1 LITGQS
7 EEVVEQMGNLSL
19 GSTVKGDEETV
30 PKLDPGKDSQEAV
43 AAVASNTAKASED
56 GKYPE
61 KDSKI
66 EKTPHLPPVNGE
78 VLRTAAERHR
88 QGQMVPALHQLLTT
102 GELLFPVLLEEQG
115 EGGASRMAGG
125 VHLVFRTLR
134 RRVYGILFNEHHRV
148 FTQGRQ
154 EEELVMAKAKVSEI
168 AKKLAAVKPDSI
180 VLKNKEPRPEKEVLG
195 ERLEAAS
202 AVLDQLVK
210 AMGPAGPGQAVIKEW
225 LPYSRYMQA
234 DMVTP
239 LALDWP
245 VPTVQRLWFATGV
258 EDKQRRLRAF
268 LSVMGADNPLMLQT
282 AHVPQHLLLMA
293 TVLRYIM
300 RQTEL
305 LRKPEL
311 DSFLI
316 TAFSPE
322 LMDADYL
329 ARSKLDLLTPRGV
342 QLATLFMEGV
352 EMALLANDACG
363 APVPFLMC
371 CPWLFFDGKLF
382 HSKLRHAV
390 SASNLL
396 EMCDHRMEL
405 VVKVE
410 RMRRA
415 ILEGLLPEFSAYNV
429 PPAMMHQN
437 MNMGNSMN
445 MNMNRN
451 MGMNMN
457 MNMGMNRNM
466 AMNMNPWGPNTRG
479 MGGPGGLMAR
489 GGQLVVAGSVVGQ
502 WGANWGRGGP
512 MGAGHQRDLTQQRM
526 RGNRGGRKVRE
537 KEEEVRKENEK
548 IKILTKEKTG
558 KENLEEADVVVES

>member
-1 LITGQS
+1 
-7 EEVVEQMGNLSL
+7 MGNLSL
-19 GSTVKGDEETV
+19 GSTSKGEEEEV
-30 PKLDPGKDSQEAV
+30 RAAPKLDLGKDSQEAV
-43 AAVASNTAKASED
+43 AAVASNTARASED
-56 GKYPE
+56 GKYPG
-61 KDSKI
+61 KDSKL
-66 EKTPHLPPVNGE
+66 EKKTPHLPPVNGE
-78 VLRTAAERHR
+78 VLRTAAGRHR

-154 EEELVMAKAKVSEI
+154 EEELVMAKTKVSEI

-202 AVLDQLVK
+202 AVVDQLVK

-245 VPTVQRLWFATGV
+245 VPTVQRLWFAAGV

-282 AHVPQHLLLMA
+282 SYVPQHLLLMA

-300 RQTEL
+300 RQTDL

-329 ARSKLDLLTPRGV
+329 ARSKLDLITPRGV

-437 MNMGNSMN
+437 MNIGNSMN
-445 MNMNRN
+445 MNMNRI

-457 MNMGMNRNM
+457 MNMGT
-466 AMNMNPWGPNTRG
+466 NMNPWGPNTRG

-502 WGANWGRGGP
+502 WGANWGRGGGP
-512 MGAGHQRDLTQQRM
+512 MSMHHQRGLTQQRM
-526 RGNRGGRKVRE
+526 RGNRGGKKVRE
-537 KEEEVRKENEK
+537 KKEEEGVKKENEK
-548 IKILTKEKTG
+548 IKILTKENAG
-558 KENLEEADVVVES
+558 KENQEEADVVV